1 MFLGM
6 RGNGDWV
13 DGQRPKNWRQQILKL
28 YPNGQAPLTA
38 MLSMMSSSRVD
49 LISQLLMFLVE

>member
-13 DGQRPKNWRQQILKL
+13 NGQRPLNWRQKILKL
-28 YPNGQAPLTA
+28 YPKTVGAEL
-38 MLSMMSSSRVD
+38 R
-49 LISQLLMFLVE
+49 

>member
-13 DGQRPKNWRQQILKL
+13 DGQRPLNWRQNILRL

-38 MLSMMSSSRVD
+38 MLSMM
-49 LISQLLMFLVE
+49 